1 MRRHDGSLKLHLQGH
16 RDVVGIDYATL
27 QANGLGLKAYLLT
40 LLPSLLLC
48 PI

>member
-1 MRRHDGSLKLHLQGH
+1 MRRRDGSLKLHLQGH
-16 RDVVGIDYATL
+16 RDDVDMGYATL
-27 QANGLGLKAYLLT
+27 QANGLELKACLLT